1 MAEYRREVAWCFCC
15 PVGGSRKRARTKIS
29 KISVDFAGSSCR
41 VGRSFPETTV
51 PDMSLAPDSFSRS
64 STGPAAD
71 GGAPAREDER
81 RVNLLVLC
89 GLALIVGVMTGCG
102 AVALRA
108 LIGLFHNAFYNGTF
122 SIWYDANVSEG
133 PSRFGDWVFLSPV
146 LGGLAV
152 VFLVQRFAPE
162 AQGHGV
168 PEVMD
173 AVFYKRGNIR
183 GQVAIVKSLASALS
197 IGSGAAVGRE
207 GPIIQIGAALGSA
220 FSQAIKL
227 STWQKITL
235 LSAGAGAGI
244 AATFNTPLGGVLFA
258 LEILLPEVSN
268 RTFLPVV
275 IATGAATTIG
285 RILIGPAPAFVV
297 PDIQLSMAQ
306 ALGLQEAVAFV
317 LLGIM
322 CGVASWAFI
331 RLLVV
336 MEDGFPKLPGNAYT
350 QNVVGM
356 TVIGLMMVVLTR
368 NFGHSYVDGVGYG
381 VIQSTLDNKMTGA
394 GLLALL
400 FALKMLATT
409 ISLGCGASGGIFS
422 PSLYLGATLGGAFA
436 LAVGAILPHAGLSV
450 PSAAIVGMA
459 AMVGAGTG
467 GVMTAIVMV
476 FEMTRDYAII
486 VPVIVGVAVAAGIR
500 RSLVGETIYTIKL
513 RHRGH
518 RIPKERHI
526 NLYLVKQAQ
535 DIMERRFILAKAGT
549 TLKEAIGAEDTD
561 DLRAI
566 IVEREGRIVGLIP
579 PRSGLW
585 LESQS
590 NPNLLVERFV
600 ESRAVVCRD
609 IDLLSLVFA
618 RLKRHRSGAAIVFHG
633 VARPRVRD
641 IVGVITKR
649 AIADTVIDSYDD

>member
-1 MAEYRREVAWCFCC
+1 
-15 PVGGSRKRARTKIS
+15 
-29 KISVDFAGSSCR
+29 
-41 VGRSFPETTV
+41 
-51 PDMSLAPDSFSRS
+51 MSLAPVS
-64 STGPAAD
+64 SPEPPAESVI
-71 GGAPAREDER
+71 GGAPPVRDAER

-89 GLALIVGVMTGCG
+89 GLALAVGIMTGCG
-102 AVALRA
+102 AVALRW
-108 LIGLFHNAFYNGTF
+108 LIGFFHNAFYNGTF
-122 SIWYDANVSEG
+122 SIWYDANISEG
-133 PSRFGDWVFLSPV
+133 ASRFGNWVLLSPV
-146 LGGLAV
+146 LGGLVV

-162 AQGHGV
+162 AKGHGV

-183 GQVAIVKSLASALS
+183 GQVAIIKSLASALS

-220 FSQAIKL
+220 FSQAIGL
-227 STWQKITL
+227 STGQKITL

-275 IATGAATTIG
+275 LATGAATTIG
-285 RILIGPAPAFVV
+285 RILIGPDPAFVV
-297 PDIQLSMAQ
+297 PSIQLSTAPV
-306 ALGLQEAVAFV
+306 LGLQEGIAFV
-317 LLGIM
+317 LLGIL

-331 RLLVV
+331 RLLVI
-336 MEDGFPKLPGNAYT
+336 MEDAFPKLPGNAYT
-350 QNVVGM
+350 QNILGM
-356 TVIGLMMVVLTR
+356 AVIGLMMVGLIHA
-368 NFGHSYVDGVGYG
+368 FGHPYIDGVGYG
-381 VIQSTLDNKMTGA
+381 VIQSTLDNQMTSA

-400 FALKMLATT
+400 FGLKLLATT

-436 LAVGAILPHAGLSV
+436 IAVGAILPPAGLTV

-486 VPVIVGVAVAAGIR
+486 VPVIVAVAVAAGIR
-500 RSLVGETIYTIKL
+500 RALIGETIYTIKL

-518 RIPKERHI
+518 RIPKERHV
-526 NLYLVKQAQ
+526 NLYLVMQAQ
-535 DIMERRFILAKAGT
+535 DIMERRFIVAKAGT
-549 TLKEAIGAEDTD
+549 TLQQAIGPGDTD
-561 DLRAI
+561 DVCAI
-566 IVEREGRIVGLIP
+566 VVEREGRIVGLIP

-585 LESQS
+585 RESHG
-590 NPNLLVERFV
+590 NPNLKVEQFV
-600 ESRAVVCRD
+600 ESRPVICRD

-618 RLKRHRSGAAIVFHG
+618 RLKRRRAGAAIVFHG
-633 VARPRVRD
+633 TDRPRVGD

>member
-1 MAEYRREVAWCFCC
+1 MPSVPVA
-15 PVGGSRKRARTKIS
+15 IS
-29 KISVDFAGSSCR
+29 KPPVQPVAGH
-41 VGRSFPETTV
+41 
-51 PDMSLAPDSFSRS
+51 
-64 STGPAAD
+64 
-71 GGAPAREDER
+71 GASPRDDR

-89 GLALIVGVMTGCG
+89 GLALVVGVMTGFG
-102 AVALRA
+102 AVALRM
-108 LIGLFHNAFYNGTF
+108 LIGFFHNILYNGTF
-122 SIWYDANVSEG
+122 SVWYDANVSEG

-146 LGGLAV
+146 LGGLVV

-162 AQGHGV
+162 AKGHGV

-173 AVFYKRGNIR
+173 AVFYQRGNIR
-183 GQVAIVKSLASALS
+183 GQVAVIKSLASALS

-220 FSQAIKL
+220 FSQAINL

-275 IATGAATTIG
+275 LATGAATTIG
-285 RILIGPAPAFVV
+285 RILIGPDAAFVV
-297 PDIQLSMAQ
+297 PAIQLSLSPS
-306 ALGLQEAVAFV
+306 LGVEEAIAFV
-317 LLGIM
+317 LLGIL

-331 RLLVV
+331 RLLVI

-350 QNVVGM
+350 QNILGM
-356 TVIGLMMVVLTR
+356 AAVGLMMVVLTHA
-368 NFGHSYVDGVGYG
+368 FGHPYVDGVGYG
-381 VIQSTLDNKMTGA
+381 VIQSTLDNKMTSA

-400 FALKMLATT
+400 FVLKLLATT

-436 LAVGAILPHAGLSV
+436 IAVGTILPHAGLTA

-467 GVMTAIVMV
+467 GVMTAIVMI

-486 VPVIVGVAVAAGIR
+486 VPVIVAVAVAAGIR
-500 RSLVGETIYTIKL
+500 RVLIGETIYTVKL

-549 TLKEAIGAEDTD
+549 TLKEAISAEDTD

-585 LESQS
+585 LESQN
-590 NPNLLVERFV
+590 NPNLLVERFA
-600 ESRAVVCRD
+600 ERRAVICRD
-609 IDLLSLVFA
+609 VDLLSLVFA
-618 RLKRHRSGAAIVFHG
+618 RLKRRRSGAAIVFHG
-633 VARPRVRD
+633 VDRPRARD

-649 AIADTVIDSYDD
+649 AIADTVIDNYDD

>member
-1 MAEYRREVAWCFCC
+1 
-15 PVGGSRKRARTKIS
+15 
-29 KISVDFAGSSCR
+29 
-41 VGRSFPETTV
+41 
-51 PDMSLAPDSFSRS
+51 MSLAS
-64 STGPAAD
+64 SSPSVSTVQPITASDKPEAN
-71 GGAPAREDER
+71 DER

-89 GLALIVGVMTGCG
+89 GLALVVGVMTGLG
-102 AVALRA
+102 AVALRL
-108 LIGLFHNAFYNGTF
+108 LIGLFHNLFYNGTF
-122 SIWYDANVSEG
+122 SIWYDANISEG
-133 PSRFGDWVFLSPV
+133 PSRFGNWVLLSPV
-146 LGGLAV
+146 LGGLVV
-152 VFLVQRFAPE
+152 VFLVERFAPE
-162 AQGHGV
+162 AKGHGV

-173 AVFYKRGNIR
+173 SVFYKRGNIR
-183 GQVAIVKSLASALS
+183 WQVAVIKSLASALS

-220 FSQAIKL
+220 FSQAIRL

-275 IATGAATTIG
+275 VATGAATTIG
-285 RILIGPAPAFVV
+285 RILIGPDPAFVV
-297 PDIQLSMAQ
+297 PAIQLSLGPAI
-306 ALGLQEAVAFV
+306 GLQEAIAFV
-317 LLGIM
+317 LLGIL

-331 RLLVV
+331 RLLVI

-350 QNVVGM
+350 QNILGM
-356 TVIGLMMVVLTR
+356 AVIGLMMVGLTHA
-368 NFGHSYVDGVGYG
+368 FGHPYVDGVGYG
-381 VIQSTLDNKMTGA
+381 VIQSTLDNKMTAA

-400 FALKMLATT
+400 FVLKLLATT

-436 LAVGAILPHAGLSV
+436 VVVGAILPHAGLTV

-467 GVMTAIVMV
+467 GVMTAIVMI

-486 VPVIVGVAVAAGIR
+486 VPVIVAVAIAAGIR
-500 RSLVGETIYTIKL
+500 RALIPETIYTIKL

-526 NLYLVKQAQ
+526 NMFLVQQAQ
-535 DIMERRFILAKAGT
+535 DIMEKRFILAKAGT
-549 TLKEAIGAEDTD
+549 SLKDVISAEETD

-585 LESQS
+585 LESRN
-590 NPNLLVERFV
+590 NPDLLVERFV
-600 ESRAVVCRD
+600 ESHMVICRD
-609 IDLLSLVFA
+609 VDLLSLVFA

-633 VARPRVRD
+633 TDRPRADD

-649 AIADTVIDSYDD
+649 AIADTVIDSFED

>member
-1 MAEYRREVAWCFCC
+1 MSVAPRSVSEVPE
-15 PVGGSRKRARTKIS
+15 PVVSGSAT
-29 KISVDFAGSSCR
+29 
-41 VGRSFPETTV
+41 
-51 PDMSLAPDSFSRS
+51 SR
-64 STGPAAD
+64 D
-71 GGAPAREDER
+71 DER
-81 RVNLLVLC
+81 RVNLLILC
-89 GLALIVGVMTGCG
+89 GLALVVGIMTGCG

-108 LIGLFHNAFYNGTF
+108 LIGFFHNVFYNGTLG
-122 SIWYDANVSEG
+122 IKYDANVSEG
-133 PSRFGDWVFLSPV
+133 PSRFGDLVFLSPI
-146 LGGLAV
+146 LGGLVV
-152 VFLVQRFAPE
+152 VFMVERFAPE
-162 AQGHGV
+162 AKGHGV

-183 GQVAIVKSLASALS
+183 GKVAIVKALASALS

-220 FSQAIKL
+220 FAQGIKL

-285 RILIGPAPAFVV
+285 RILIGPNPAFAVAE
-297 PDIQLSMAQ
+297 IQFSLADSFGVEAAIAFI
-306 ALGLQEAVAFV
+306 ALGIL
-317 LLGIM
+317 

-336 MEDGFPKLPGNAYT
+336 MEDGFPKLPGNVYT
-350 QNVVGM
+350 QNAIGM
-356 TVIGLMMVVLTR
+356 AVIGLMMVTLTHLY
-368 NFGHSYVDGVGYG
+368 GHSYIDGVGYS
-381 VIQSTLDNKMTGA
+381 VIQSILDQKMTAA

-436 LAVGAILPHAGLSV
+436 TAAAAILPHAGV
-450 PSAAIVGMA
+450 TIPSAAIVGMA

-476 FEMTRDYAII
+476 FEMTRDYDII
-486 VPVIVGVAVAAGIR
+486 VPVIVAVAVAAGIR
-500 RSLVGETIYTIKL
+500 RSLIGETIYTIKL

-535 DIMERRFILAKAGT
+535 DIMERRFIVAKAGT
-549 TLKEAIGAEDTD
+549 TLKQAMVAEDKD

-566 IVEREGRIVGLIP
+566 VVEREGRIVGLIP

-585 LESQS
+585 RESQT
-590 NPNLLVERFV
+590 NPNLLVECFV
-600 ESRAVVCRD
+600 ESRVVVCRD
-609 IDLLSLVFA
+609 VDLLSLVFA
-618 RLKRHRSGAAIVFHG
+618 RLRRHRAGAAIIFHG
-633 VARPRVRD
+633 VERPRVSD
-641 IVGVITKR
+641 IVGIITKR
-649 AIADTVIDSYDD
+649 AVADAVIDSYDD